1 MRLLSVNVGLPREV
15 LWRGRAVATG
25 IWKAPVAGP
34 VVLRTT
40 NLDGDRQADLSVHGG
55 PRKAVYV
62 YPSEHYAHWRAEL
75 PEADLAVWGAF
86 GENFT
91 TAGLLEEEVAIGDRF
106 RVGTAEV
113 QVTQPRMPCF
123 KLGIKLGDPG
133 MVERFLRSGRP
144 GFYLSVLRE
153 GVVEVGDAFEPL
165 GPKDGGPTIAQVFRA
180 KIRAAL
186 QEEPPSP
193 R

>member
-133 MVERFLRSGRP
+133 MVERFLHSGRP

-153 GVVEVGDAFEPL
+153 GVVEAGDAFELL

-180 KIRAAL
+180 KIRTAL